1 VAQILPVNDIPVV
14 LGDLFYLVPDR
25 VATEDGDPHDPLMRF
40 CDNILM
46 LRLTELA
53 YLPDHHI
60 VTSIIM

>member
-25 VATEDGDPHDPLMRF
+25 VATEDGDPYDPLMRF